1 MLVVGLTGS
10 IAMGKSA
17 VGRMF
22 TSLGAPVFD
31 ADVAVREIY
40 AGPRAQAV
48 DAMFPGVLGEEG
60 VDREK
65 LAKHV
70 LGDKDALR
78 RLEGLVHPE
87 VEKARLSFFAAARR
101 AGLRLV
107 VVDVPLLF
115 ETGGHASVDLVA
127 VVTAGE
133 DVQRARALERPGMT
147 HGKLKQILS
156 NQMDD
161 AEKRR
166 RAHVV
171 IDTNCSLDDTRE
183 QVRQFL
189 RAAAAMAEGKVGHA

>member
-87 VEKARLSFFAAARR
+87 VEKARLSFFAVARG

-115 ETGGHASVDLVA
+115 ETGGHAAVDLVA
-127 VVTAGE
+127 VVSAGE

-147 HGKLKQILS
+147 HDKLKQILS

-183 QVRQFL
+183 QVRQLL
-189 RAAAAMAEGKVGHA
+189 RAVAAMAEGKVGHA

>member
-17 VGRMF
+17 VARMF
-22 TSLGAPVFD
+22 ASLGAPVFD
-31 ADVAVREIY
+31 ADIAVRDIY
-40 AGPRAQAV
+40 AGPQARAVEAL
-48 DAMFPGVLGEEG
+48 FPGVLGEAG
-60 VDREK
+60 VDRDK

-78 RLEGLVHPE
+78 RLEALVHPE
-87 VEKARLSFFAAARR
+87 VAKARLDFFATAK
-101 AGLRLV
+101 GVGCRLV

-127 VVTAGE
+127 VVSAGE
-133 DVQRARALERPGMT
+133 RAQQARALSRPGMT
-147 HGKLKQILS
+147 REKFRQILS
-156 NQMDD
+156 HQMHD

-171 IDTNCSLDDTRE
+171 IDTDCSHEETRE

-189 RAAAAMAEGKVGHA
+189 RAIAAAAAGRAGHA